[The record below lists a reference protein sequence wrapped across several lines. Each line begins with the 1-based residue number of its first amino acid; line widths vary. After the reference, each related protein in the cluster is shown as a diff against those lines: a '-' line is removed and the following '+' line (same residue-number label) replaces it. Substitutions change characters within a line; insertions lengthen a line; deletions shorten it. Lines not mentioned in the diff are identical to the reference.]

1 MGNEAK
7 QVFYTG
13 IGAREAPKEILSM
26 IEKIGGHMARKGYI
40 LRSGAAEGSSTSFEK
55 GCDEAGG
62 KKLIFLPWRGFNG
75 NNSPLYT
82 IPDRAFDIV
91 KGLNPA
97 WSAQSDSTKKLQARY
112 AMTMLGQQV
121 KEPSACVLCYTPGGK
136 QKGGTGFALKIA
148 QKYRIPVFDI
158 GAFEQ
163 VLDSVKDR
171 LIDFL
176 EGLSLSGDGLVI

>member
-1 MGNEAK
+1 MGNEGK
-7 QVFYTG
+7 QILYTG
-13 IGAREAPKEILSM
+13 IGAREAPKEVLSM
-26 IEKIGGHMARKGYI
+26 IEKIGGHMARKGYV
-40 LRSGAAEGSSTSFEK
+40 LRSGGAEGSSTIFEK

-62 KKLIFLPWRGFNG
+62 TKQIYLPWRGFNG

-97 WSAQSDSTKKLQARY
+97 WSTQSDSAKKLQARY

-121 KEPSACVLCYTPGGK
+121 KEPSACVLCYTSGGK
-136 QKGGTGFALKIA
+136 QKGGTGFAIKIA
-148 QKYRIPVFDI
+148 QKYNIPIFDI

-163 VLDSVKDR
+163 VPDSVKDR

-176 EGLSLSGDGLVI
+176 EGLSLSGDGLAL